1 MFDERGA
8 ERVDKK
14 RLTQYKALE
23 REKRKLQAEIGKL
36 YDKLENVPVVLGKVK
51 GSSKDFPYIEQ
62 HVTVQMAEP
71 RTADENA
78 RKILEKKKRLRTV
91 EAELEEIRTFVAGIE
106 DATTRQIFEMA
117 FLEGKKQREI
127 ADELAMERSNVS
139 KKISGYLQLSHNSH
153 F

>member
-1 MFDERGA
+1 MLDERGA

-91 EAELEEIRTFVAGIE
+91 ETELEEIRTFVDGIE

-127 ADELAMERSNVS
+127 GDEIGYSRSR
-139 KKISGYLQLSHNSH
+139 ISQIISDVLKD
-153 F
+153 

>member
-1 MFDERGA
+1 M
-8 ERVDKK
+8 DKK
-14 RLTQYKALE
+14 KLTQHKALE
-23 REKRKLQAEIGKL
+23 REKRKLQAEIDKL

-91 EAELEEIRTFVAGIE
+91 ETELEEIRTFVDGIE

-127 ADELAMERSNVS
+127 GDEIGYSRSR
-139 KKISGYLQLSHNSH
+139 ISQIISDVLKD
-153 F
+153 

>member
-1 MFDERGA
+1 LLDERGA

-91 EAELEEIRTFVAGIE
+91 ETELEEIRTFVDGIE

-127 ADELAMERSNVS
+127 GDEIGYSRSR
-139 KKISGYLQLSHNSH
+139 ISQIISDVLKD
-153 F
+153 

>member
-1 MFDERGA
+1 M
-8 ERVDKK
+8 DKK

-91 EAELEEIRTFVAGIE
+91 ETELVEIRTFFDGIE

-127 ADELAMERSNVS
+127 GDEIGYSRSR
-139 KKISGYLQLSHNSH
+139 ISQIISDVLKD
-153 F
+153 

>member
-1 MFDERGA
+1 M
-8 ERVDKK
+8 DKK

-23 REKRKLQAEIGKL
+23 REKRKLQAEIDKL

-71 RTADENA
+71 RSADENA

>member
-91 EAELEEIRTFVAGIE
+91 ETELEEIRTFVDGIE

-127 ADELAMERSNVS
+127 GDEIGYSRSR
-139 KKISGYLQLSHNSH
+139 ISQIISDVLKD
-153 F
+153 

>member
-14 RLTQYKALE
+14 KLMQHKALE

-91 EAELEEIRTFVAGIE
+91 ETELEEIRTFVDGIE

-127 ADELAMERSNVS
+127 GDEIGYSRSR
-139 KKISGYLQLSHNSH
+139 ISQIISDVLKD
-153 F
+153 

>member
-1 MFDERGA
+1 M
-8 ERVDKK
+8 DKK

-91 EAELEEIRTFVAGIE
+91 ETELEEIRTFVDGIE

-127 ADELAMERSNVS
+127 GDEIGYSRSR
-139 KKISGYLQLSHNSH
+139 ISQIISDVLKD
-153 F
+153 

>member
-1 MFDERGA
+1 M
-8 ERVDKK
+8 DKK
-14 RLTQYKALE
+14 KLTQHKALE
-23 REKRKLQAEIGKL
+23 REKRKLQAEIDKL

-78 RKILEKKKRLRTV
+78 RKILVKQKRLNHV
-91 EAELEEIRTFVAGIE
+91 ETELEEIRTFVDGIG
-106 DATTRQIFEMA
+106 DVTTRQIFEMA

-127 ADELAMERSNVS
+127 ADEIGYTQGR
-139 KKISGYLQLSHNSH
+139 ISQIIRKSLKD
-153 F
+153 

>member
-1 MFDERGA
+1 MLDERGA

-91 EAELEEIRTFVAGIE
+91 ETELEEIRTFVDGIE

-127 ADELAMERSNVS
+127 GDEIGYSRSR
-139 KKISGYLQLSHNSH
+139 ISQIIRDVLKD
-153 F
+153 

>member
-1 MFDERGA
+1 M
-8 ERVDKK
+8 
-14 RLTQYKALE
+14 
-23 REKRKLQAEIGKL
+23 
-36 YDKLENVPVVLGKVK
+36 
-51 GSSKDFPYIEQ
+51 
-62 HVTVQMAEP
+62 TVQMAEP

>member
-1 MFDERGA
+1 M
-8 ERVDKK
+8 DKEK
-14 RLTQYKALE
+14 LTQHKALE
-23 REKRKLQAEIGKL
+23 REKRKLQAEIDKL

-91 EAELEEIRTFVAGIE
+91 ETELEEIRTFVDGIE

-127 ADELAMERSNVS
+127 GDEIGYSRSR
-139 KKISGYLQLSHNSH
+139 ISQIISDVLKD
-153 F
+153 

>member
-1 MFDERGA
+1 M
-8 ERVDKK
+8 DKK
-14 RLTQYKALE
+14 KLTQHKALE
-23 REKRKLQAEIGKL
+23 REKRKLQAEIDKL

-78 RKILEKKKRLRTV
+78 RKILVKQKRLYHV
-91 EAELEEIRTFVAGIE
+91 ETELEEIRTFVDGIG
-106 DATTRQIFEMA
+106 DVTTRQIFEMA

-127 ADELAMERSNVS
+127 ADEIGYTQGR
-139 KKISGYLQLSHNSH
+139 ISQIIRKSLKD
-153 F
+153 

>member
-1 MFDERGA
+1 M
-8 ERVDKK
+8 DKK

>member
-14 RLTQYKALE
+14 KLTQHKALE
-23 REKRKLQAEIGKL
+23 REKRKLQAEIDKL

-78 RKILEKKKRLRTV
+78 RKILVKHKRLNHV
-91 EAELEEIRTFVAGIE
+91 ETELEEIRTFVDGIG
-106 DATTRQIFEMA
+106 DVTTRQIFEMA

-127 ADELAMERSNVS
+127 ADEIGYTQGR
-139 KKISGYLQLSHNSH
+139 ISQIIRKSLKD
-153 F
+153 

>member
-14 RLTQYKALE
+14 KLTQHKALE
-23 REKRKLQAEIGKL
+23 REKRKLQAEIDKL

-91 EAELEEIRTFVAGIE
+91 ETELEEIRTFVDGIE

-127 ADELAMERSNVS
+127 GDEIGYSRSR
-139 KKISGYLQLSHNSH
+139 ISQIISDVLKD
-153 F
+153 